1 MATKMIFICS
11 TCGAIFDINDSEGM
25 EAHIDANIDH
35 TVSEAYVYDAGEL
48 P

>member
-11 TCGAIFDINDSEGM
+11 CGTVFDINDSEGM
-25 EAHIDANIDH
+25 EAHIDSNTDH